1 MRRERQKVLETQK
14 NKFMTATTTK
24 LKHEVKDLSLAPIG
38 KQRIEWAGR
47 EMPVLKQ
54 IRDRFEKE
62 KPFAGIRL
70 IACCHVTTETAHLA
84 IALKA
89 GGADAILIASNP
101 LSTQDDVA
109 ACLVADYG
117 IPVFAIKGEDNETYH
132 RHVQTALDHR
142 PNIIIDDGSDVVATL
157 IQERQHQIADLIGT
171 TEETTTGIVRL
182 RAMHRDGVLTFPA
195 VNVNDADTKHFF
207 DNRYGTGQSTLD
219 GVIRATN
226 VLLAGKTVV
235 VAGYGWCG
243 KGTAMRARGLGA
255 NIIVTEI
262 DPTKAIE
269 AVMDGFRVMPM
280 AEAAS
285 VGDLFI
291 TVTGNKH
298 VIRGEHFDVMKDG
311 AMVCNSGHFDIEI
324 DLKALA
330 QKATEVKQVRN
341 FTQEYRLPSGKSVV
355 VLGEGRLINLA
366 AAEGHPSAV
375 MDMSF
380 ANQALACEYLVTNK
394 GKLEPGLHSIPVDVD
409 KEIARLKLQAMG
421 ISLDTLTPDQIEYTN
436 SWTAGT

>member
-1 MRRERQKVLETQK
+1 
-14 NKFMTATTTK
+14 MTATSNR
-24 LKHEVKDLSLAPIG
+24 LKHEVKDLSLASLG
-38 KQRIEWAGR
+38 RQRIEWAGR
-47 EMPVLKQ
+47 EMPVLRQ
-54 IRDRFEKE
+54 IRDRFATE

-70 IACCHVTTETAHLA
+70 VACCHVTTETAHLA

-109 ACLVADYG
+109 ASLVADQG
-117 IPVFAIKGEDNETYH
+117 IPVFAIKGEDNDTYH

-157 IQERQHQIADLIGT
+157 IQERNHQIADLIGT

-182 RAMHRDGVLTFPA
+182 KAMFRDGVLTFPA

-219 GVIRATN
+219 GIIRATN
-226 VLLAGKTVV
+226 ILLAGKTIV

-243 KGTAMRARGLGA
+243 KGTAMRARGMGA
-255 NIIVTEI
+255 DVIVTEI
-262 DPTKAIE
+262 DSVRAIE

-280 AEAAS
+280 AQAAPQ
-285 VGDLFI
+285 GDIFI

-298 VIRGEHFDVMKDG
+298 VIRAEHFEVMKDG
-311 AMVCNSGHFDIEI
+311 AIVCNSGHFDIEI
-324 DLKALA
+324 DLKSLGA
-330 QKATEVKQVRN
+330 KAKEVKQVRN
-341 FTQEYRLPSGKSVV
+341 FTQEYQLQNGKSVV

-380 ANQALACEYLVTNK
+380 ANQALACEYLVKNK
-394 GKLEPGLHSIPVDVD
+394 GKLEPGLHSIPVEVD
-409 KEIARLKLQAMG
+409 REIARLKLQAMG
-421 ISLDTLTPDQIEYTN
+421 INIDTLTAEQIEYIN